1 MNNSSFIKEARLEK
15 GLSIED
21 LAHKLKI
28 SPFIIK
34 KIEKNEELP
43 AKYKSYERIFR
54 NSILK
59 SLGLY
64 EISGSVKLNEI
75 PEDNTKFVL
84 SIFLLILICTILISL
99 SFDMY
104 KKFNLKSNLKFFE
117 KDQIYIDIE
126 NKLSDF
132 IYDEIDHEHFLNK
145 LILLKNNNFH
155 NFFEISVLD
164 NNTIYYMVSNNTQK
178 TQKFGAI
185 TWDNPLYLY
194 FNDDFSIDLSNIKFI
209 DKIFVNNSIYQI
221 NVDKSYALKKF
232 DINKLIDHK

>member
-1 MNNSSFIKEARLEK
+1 MKKSLSIKEARLDK
-15 GLSIED
+15 GLSIGE
-21 LAHKLKI
+21 LAHRLKI
-28 SPFIIK
+28 SPIIIE
-34 KIEKNEELP
+34 KIENNEELP
-43 AKYKSYERIFR
+43 KKYKSYERIFR

-59 SLGLY
+59 LLGLY
-64 EISGSVKLNEI
+64 KVSGEVKLKEI

-132 IYDEIDHEHFLNK
+132 SYDEIDHEQFLNK

-164 NNTIYYMVSNNTQK
+164 NNTIYYKVTNNDKK

-185 TWDNPLYLY
+185 TPDNPLYLY
-194 FNDDFSIDLSNIKFI
+194 FNNDFSIDLSNIKFI
-209 DKIFVNNSIYQI
+209 DKIVVNNNIYQI
-221 NVDKSYALKKF
+221 DVDKPYALKKF
-232 DINKLIDHK
+232 DINKLIIHK

>member
-1 MNNSSFIKEARLEK
+1 MHKSFSIKEARLEK
-15 GLSIED
+15 DLSIEE

-34 KIEKNEELP
+34 KIENNEDLP
-43 AKYKSYERIFR
+43 KKYRPYEKIFK

-64 EISGSVKLNEI
+64 EISGTVKINEI
-75 PEDNTKFVL
+75 PNDNTRLVL
-84 SIFLLILICTILISL
+84 SIFSFFLVCTILISL

-104 KKFNLKSNLKFFE
+104 NKFNSKSSPKFFE

-126 NKLSDF
+126 NMLTNF
-132 IYDEIDHEHFLNK
+132 RYDEIDHEHFLNK

-164 NNTIYYMVSNNTQK
+164 NNTIYYMVSNNNQK

-185 TWDNPLYLY
+185 THNNPLYLY

-209 DKIFVNNSIYQI
+209 DKIAVNNSIYQI
-221 NVDKSYALKKF
+221 VVDKSYALKEF

>member
-1 MNNSSFIKEARLEK
+1 MNNSSSIKEARLEK

-21 LAHKLKI
+21 LAHRLKI

-34 KIEKNEELP
+34 KIENNEELP
-43 AKYKSYERIFR
+43 KKYKSYERIFR

-59 SLGLY
+59 LLGLY
-64 EISGSVKLNEI
+64 KISGEVKLKEI

-84 SIFLLILICTILISL
+84 SIFLLILIFTILISL

-104 KKFNLKSNLKFFE
+104 KKFNFKSNLKFFE

-132 IYDEIDHEHFLNK
+132 SYDEIDHEHFLNK

-194 FNDDFSIDLSNIKFI
+194 FNDDFSIDLSNINLI
-209 DKIFVNNSIYQI
+209 DKIVVNNSIYQI
-221 NVDKSYALKKF
+221 DVNKPYALKDF
-232 DINKLIDHK
+232 NLYNFIDPK